1 MWPFPSVAHL
11 FKPFWPF
18 KSPLRRRVSQI
29 GLPLNV
35 IVFFS
40 LIAFDILSSIDLIFG
55 LLRAKGTLILSNIF
69 GILYAI
75 FTFIGISIFKLE
87 DFSLILWKRFF

>member
-1 MWPFPSVAHL
+1 ML
-11 FKPFWPF
+11 
-18 KSPLRRRVSQI
+18 L
-29 GLPLNV
+29 
-35 IVFFS
+35 VFFP

-75 FTFIGISIFKLE
+75 FTFIGISFFKLE
-87 DFSLILWKRFF
+87 DFSLILWKRFFLRLSAGFLLLFLFLLVLDLVFF